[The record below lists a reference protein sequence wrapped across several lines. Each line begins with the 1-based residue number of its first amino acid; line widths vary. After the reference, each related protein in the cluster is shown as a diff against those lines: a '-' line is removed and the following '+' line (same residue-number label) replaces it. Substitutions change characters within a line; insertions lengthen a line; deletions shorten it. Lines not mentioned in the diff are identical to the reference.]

1 MITITKNVNF
11 SNWLDIRLWGEL
23 VDNQKNIAKAL
34 EKARAIKRENPHLQ
48 IVNQIKEKGK

>member
-11 SNWLDIRLWGEL
+11 SNWLDIRRWGEL

-34 EKARAIKRENPHLQ
+34 EKAKEIKRENPHLQ
-48 IVNQIKEKGK
+48 IVNQVEEK

>member
-34 EKARAIKRENPHLQ
+34 QKAKAIKRDNPHLQ
-48 IVNQIKEKGK
+48 IVNQVEEK